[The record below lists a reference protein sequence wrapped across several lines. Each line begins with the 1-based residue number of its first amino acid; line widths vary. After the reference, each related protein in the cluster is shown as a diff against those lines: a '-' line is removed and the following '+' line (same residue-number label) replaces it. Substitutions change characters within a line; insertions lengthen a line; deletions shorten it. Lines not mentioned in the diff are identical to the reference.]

1 MAEKVARDFSLSAL
15 RNDMNGL
22 QEECKKDDA
31 DPDDLEFDYEALKKV
46 WDEYLSSQK
55 SYLAAIT
62 TSVDLK
68 KEEDEHNALRNE
80 FNATLKLAKKTI
92 KRSKSKGSFQT
103 GKH

>member
-1 MAEKVARDFSLSAL
+1 MSIRDGLSMAEKVARDFSLSAL

-55 SYLAAIT
+55 SYSVPSEEIPSLQEAT
-62 TSVDLK
+62 TAPK
-68 KEEDEHNALRNE
+68 IIFFH
-80 FNATLKLAKKTI
+80 F
-92 KRSKSKGSFQT
+92 
-103 GKH
+103 